1 MLGMRPQEIP
11 PALMARPFTVAEA
24 RAAGVSWRVLQGRR
38 FCSPTR
44 GVYSRAGIDTTLLG
58 RVFVALSVL
67 PPASAA
73 TGVTALQL
81 LRVDVGSSEPLRLVT
96 ASPRQVRRRGLR
108 VTRVSVLPPTRGL
121 CVVPEHAWMV
131 AALELNLLE
140 LVTAGDWLV
149 RLKLTTPDALATY
162 LAASSSRG
170 SAAARPGLALI
181 RERVD
186 SPRETW
192 LRLCLIL
199 AGLPEPEC
207 NPWIGGVRRGGRVD
221 LLFRT
226 FCVIVEYEGDQHRT
240 DSKQWQKDIDRG
252 EDFGGV
258 GYLTVRVTKEHAR
271 HPRTVVRRVYE
282 TLVSRGYSKPA
293 PTFDERWSDLFE
305 R

>member
-1 MLGMRPQEIP
+1 MRPQKVP
-11 PALMARPFTVAEA
+11 PALTARPFTVAEA
-24 RAAGVSWRVLQGRR
+24 RAAGVSWRVLQGGR
-38 FCSPTR
+38 FCSPTH
-44 GVYSRAGIDTTLLG
+44 GVYALTGTDATLVG
-58 RVFVALSVL
+58 RVFTVLDIL

-73 TGVTALQL
+73 TGMTGLQL
-81 LRVDVGSSEPLRLVT
+81 LGVNVGSSEPLRFVT
-96 ASPRQVRRRGLR
+96 ASPRQVRRNGIR

-121 CVVPEHAWMV
+121 SVVPEHCWMV
-131 AALELNLLE
+131 AALEFNLLE

-149 RLKLTTPDALATY
+149 RLKLTTPDALAAY

-170 SAAARPGLALI
+170 SAAARPALALV
-181 RERVD
+181 RPRVD

-192 LRLCLIL
+192 LRLCLVL

-207 NPWIGGVRRGGRVD
+207 NPWIDGVRRSGRVD

-226 FCVIVEYEGDQHRT
+226 FRVIVEYEGDQHRT

-271 HPRTVVRRVYE
+271 HPRSVARRVHE
-282 TLVSRGYSKPA
+282 ALVSRGYRGPQ
-293 PTFDERWSDLFE
+293 PMFDQRWVNLFE